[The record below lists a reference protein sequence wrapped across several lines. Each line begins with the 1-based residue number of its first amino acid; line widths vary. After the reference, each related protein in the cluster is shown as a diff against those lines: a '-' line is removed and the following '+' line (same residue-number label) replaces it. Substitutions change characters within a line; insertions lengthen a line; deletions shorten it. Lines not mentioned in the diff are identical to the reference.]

1 MNKLLENIFTTGK
14 FVNSKGEEIQIY
26 GETERPQCEFLQ
38 SLVKENKFKKSLE
51 IGFAFGMS
59 ALSIVEEVS
68 KNGGRHLVIDKF
80 QTSDW
85 GGNGLDLITQAGYK
99 EKTDF
104 RENYCYEVLPELLAR
119 REKFDFVYIDS
130 TKQFDWLMMD
140 FFFID
145 RLLEVNGIVVFDDV
159 GYYSVRKLV
168 RYITQYPSYKIV
180 AQFPGNVKP
189 GFGASLMHKVSSI
202 PGIRS
207 IFKQSLTVADY
218 KQGINS
224 RCIALRKTDEDKR
237 RWDWYAP
244 F

>member
-1 MNKLLENIFTTGK
+1 MNTLLENIFKTGK
-14 FVNSKGEEIQIY
+14 FVNSRGEEIKVY
-26 GETERPQCEFLQ
+26 GETERPQCDFLQ
-38 SLVKENKFKKSLE
+38 SLVRENGYKRSLE

-68 KNGGRHLVIDKF
+68 KNGGCHLVIDKF
-80 QTSDW
+80 QNSDW
-85 GGNGLDLITQAGYK
+85 GGNGMDLIIQAGYK
-99 EKTDF
+99 DKTEF
-104 RENYCYEVLPELLAR
+104 REQYCYEVLPELAAR
-119 REKFDFVYIDS
+119 KERFDFVYIDS

-145 RLLEVNGIVVFDDV
+145 RLLDINGMIVFDDV
-159 GYYSVRKLV
+159 GYYSVRKLI

-180 AQFPGNVKP
+180 AQFPENVKP
-189 GFGASLMHKVSSI
+189 GAGAVLLDKICSV
-202 PGIRS
+202 PGLKS

-224 RCIALRKTDEDKR
+224 RCIALRKTNEDHR
-237 RWDWYAP
+237 SWDWYVP